1 MAWLNGGTAPGI
13 NRAPPIAS
21 VAARSTG
28 AEPGIRLEQVT
39 ELADQ
44 DRDRVAHPRHR
55 LYGELASWWPLI
67 SPPEEYAEEAAFAAS
82 LLRTANPPARTVL
95 ELGSGGGN
103 NAFHLKNEFEM
114 TLVDL
119 SDEMLRVSRQ
129 LNPDC
134 DHLRGDMRTLRLGRS
149 FDAVFVHDAIDYM
162 ITEADLRDAAG
173 TAYEHCRQGG
183 VAVLVPDNIAENF
196 EPSTDYGGQDAPD
209 GRGARYLSWSSDP
222 DPTDTR
228 THADYAFLLRE
239 TDGVVEVVHDTHE
252 FGLFPRALWL
262 RVLSDV
268 GFRARSVA
276 EVTTENR
283 PPREFF
289 VGTRV

>member
-1 MAWLNGGTAPGI
+1 MTDPH
-13 NRAPPIAS
+13 
-21 VAARSTG
+21 
-28 AEPGIRLEQVT
+28 EQ
-39 ELADQ
+39 E
-44 DRDRVAHPRHR
+44 RDYDGLPRHR
-55 LYGELASWWPLI
+55 MYGELASWWPLI

-82 LLRTANPPARTVL
+82 LLRTANPPTRTVL

-119 SDEMLRVSRQ
+119 SDEMLTVSRR

-134 DHLRGDMRTLRLGRS
+134 DHLRGDMRTLRLERS
-149 FDAVFVHDAIDYM
+149 FDAIFVHDAIDYM
-162 ITEADLRDAAG
+162 ITEADLRQAAA
-173 TAYEHCRQGG
+173 TAYEHCRPSG

-196 EPSTDYGGQDAPD
+196 EPSTDYGGNDGPD

-228 THADYAFLLRE
+228 TRADYAFLLRE
-239 TDGVVEVVHDTHE
+239 TDGSVKVVHDMHE

-262 RVLSDV
+262 RVLTDV

-276 EVTTENR
+276 EVTSESR

>member
-1 MAWLNGGTAPGI
+1 
-13 NRAPPIAS
+13 
-21 VAARSTG
+21 
-28 AEPGIRLEQVT
+28 
-39 ELADQ
+39 
-44 DRDRVAHPRHR
+44 
-55 LYGELASWWPLI
+55 
-67 SPPEEYAEEAAFAAS
+67 
-82 LLRTANPPARTVL
+82 
-95 ELGSGGGN
+95 
-103 NAFHLKNEFEM
+103 M

-262 RVLSDV
+262 RVLIDV

>member
-1 MAWLNGGTAPGI
+1 M
-13 NRAPPIAS
+13 
-21 VAARSTG
+21 
-28 AEPGIRLEQVT
+28 T

-44 DRDRVAHPRHR
+44 ARDRDALPRHR
-55 LYGELASWWPLI
+55 LYRDLASWWPLI
-67 SPPEEYAEEAAFAAS
+67 SPPEEYAEEAAFAAA
-82 LLRTANPPARTVL
+82 LLRTAKPPTRTVL

-119 SDEMLRVSRQ
+119 SEEMLTVSRQ

-162 ITEADLRDAAG
+162 ITEADLRQAAT
-173 TAYEHCRQGG
+173 TAYEHCRPGG

-196 EPSTDYGGQDAPD
+196 EPGTDYGGDDAPD

-228 THADYAFLLRE
+228 IRADYAFLLRK
-239 TDGVVEVVHDTHE
+239 TDGSVEVVHDTHE
-252 FGLFPRALWL
+252 FGLFPRGIWL
-262 RVLSDV
+262 RVLTDA
-268 GFRARSVA
+268 GFRTRLVA

-289 VGTRV
+289 VGTRA

>member
-1 MAWLNGGTAPGI
+1 MTDP
-13 NRAPPIAS
+13 
-21 VAARSTG
+21 
-28 AEPGIRLEQVT
+28 
-39 ELADQ
+39 ADQ
-44 DRDRVAHPRHR
+44 NHDRVALPRHR

-82 LLRTANPPARTVL
+82 LLRNANPPTRTVL

-103 NAFHLKNEFEM
+103 NAFHLKNDFEM

-119 SDEMLRVSRQ
+119 SDAMLSVSRQ

-134 DHLRGDMRTLRLGRS
+134 DHRRGDMRTLRLGRS

-162 ITEADLRDAAG
+162 ITEADLRQAAA
-173 TAYEHCRQGG
+173 TAYEHCRPGG

-196 EPSTDYGGQDAPD
+196 EPSTDYGGHDAQD

-222 DPTDTR
+222 DPTDCRTR
-228 THADYAFLLRE
+228 ADYAFLLRE
-239 TDGVVEVVHDTHE
+239 THGYVHLVHDTHE

-262 RVLSDV
+262 QVLTDV

-289 VGTRV
+289 VGTRA